1 MAMALTRLK
10 EYEKALQWVDILLG
24 DEPNNMQMRAL
35 REAIEARQRKGVL
48 ISFLCVLLFDICVD
62 ALVGGAIMGGVAVVA
77 GGIGLAL
84 LAALTRS
91 SRN

>member
-10 EYEKALQWVDILLG
+10 EYEKALQWVDILLS

-35 REAIEARQRKGVL
+35 RDAIEARQRKGTLVH
-48 ISFLCVLLFDICVD
+48 FYTLLFDTHAD

-91 SRN
+91 SRH